1 MGLRHSLDR
10 TETNE
15 VLHGWVDALKGSG
28 VDVIITEDVDELV
41 GRTPLA
47 VMSQSTY
54 GLQPIVSSFAE
65 DVYCGLSAADG
76 KTFPGKYYFC
86 CSYEPFTK
94 NCFQITCRPR
104 DDETAD
110 VIVGRYDHRL
120 RKYVK
125 LGAFTYSI
133 SYGIAKVSGKPNV
146 SMTINNGYGS
156 KDIRVVEIFNGV
168 EYYSE
173 NSFSPA
179 TDQSTSIG
187 FLIGR
192 AITKGDNGTGIMLAS
207 GYSGIWL
214 EFETVPTMKSK
225 SPFSHRMSLPQRTG
239 GYWNSSGIDFGPAE
253 TFDPLPPESES
264 LALERLRQAMS
275 SGKGT
280 EIGRKYGWGGES
292 RSAKAV
298 YGLALGAAKEGTR
311 RPIGHVYVL
320 IDDGQKTEFG
330 EIAVAKVSA
339 DFGMADV
346 YMRKEDDGEYHRCM
360 GRSLTAAKDL
370 FSNCV
375 LIKETLVVAKNLR
388 NRYAVGAVASTPDSA
403 SVSLSDVS
411 NIAKLRF
418 GSGFVEQLL
427 KRGETELAYAF
438 VEAINDRRAWNSIT
452 SLSDVIPGGN
462 PDGTTIHGVLN
473 LPKAWAELA
482 FDTYDYIIKVR
493 GERYSADVT
502 TLGRAC
508 GIVRIAMDLA
518 AYRNGGKA
526 PANPSEDDKG
536 YVTSLEYVD
545 IFGGIMRTAYRRVS
559 FQDWMT
565 GAFENPAEMAEALRS
580 YGRMLRKVPDFCRSY
595 VNETFEAYCQ
605 LKGIGID
612 PEAEG
617 VLYEY
622 GIPETGDDD
631 VKEMVSRRCEAAQR
645 ILENHRAALDAHQRD
660 VVEAQ
665 YEATKSKL
673 HHLRRDIGPYS
684 FFVPSKIYGEDDPFS
699 VEHEGAAQQNCVFR
713 SYADQIA
720 KGTYTIVLMRS
731 SKDKDSAL
739 VTIGINGSNV
749 IDQTYGFRDHAITLA
764 QAEGIREF
772 VDALPPERR
781 PKLTRPGGWPAEA

>member
-1 MGLRHSLDR
+1 MGLMHYLDKSD
-10 TETNE
+10 TDKA
-15 VLHGWVDALKGSG
+15 LHDWVDALRSAGI
-28 VDVIITEDVDELV
+28 DVIVTEDVDGLV

-47 VMSQSTY
+47 IMSQSTY

-65 DVYCGLSAADG
+65 DVHCGLSAADA

-86 CSYEPFTK
+86 CSYEAFTRSD
-94 NCFQITCRPR
+94 FQVTCRTR
-104 DDETAD
+104 DEETAE
-110 VIVGRYDHRL
+110 VIVGRYDAT
-120 RKYVK
+120 RKRYVK
-125 LGAFTYSI
+125 LGTFTYSI
-133 SYGIAKVSGKPNV
+133 SKGIAKVSGKPNV
-146 SMTINNGYGS
+146 WMSVNSGYGS
-156 KDIRVVEIFNGV
+156 KSIRITEESNNV

-173 NSFSPA
+173 SSISPA
-179 TDQSTSIG
+179 TDETTSIG

-192 AITKGDNGTGIMLAS
+192 AITKEDNGTGIMMSS
-207 GYSGIWL
+207 GYNGIWL
-214 EFETVPTMKSK
+214 EFESIPTIKSK
-225 SPFSHRMSLPQRTG
+225 APFAHRMSLPQRTG
-239 GYWNSSGIDFGPAE
+239 GYWNSDGIDFGPME
-253 TFDPLPPESES
+253 TFDQLPPESES
-264 LALERLRQAMS
+264 LALEYLKQAMS

-280 EIGRKYGWGGES
+280 EIGARYG
-292 RSAKAV
+292 RSNDSKTAKAV
-298 YGLALGAAKEGTR
+298 YGLALGPAKEGTK

-320 IDDGQKTEFG
+320 VDDGQKTEFG

-346 YMRKEDDGEYHRCM
+346 YMRKVDDGEYHRCT

-370 FSNCV
+370 FANCV
-375 LIKETLVVAKNLR
+375 LIKETLAVAKNLR
-388 NRYAVGAVASTPDSA
+388 NRYAVGAVASGSDSG

-411 NIAKLRF
+411 SIAKLRF

-427 KRGETELAYAF
+427 KSGRTELAYAF

-462 PDGTTIHGVLN
+462 PDGTTLHGVLN

-493 GERYSADVT
+493 GERHSANVT

-518 AYRNGGKA
+518 AYRNGGKV

-545 IFGGIMRTAYRRVS
+545 HFGDIMHTAYRRVS
-559 FQDWMT
+559 FPDWLMD
-565 GAFENPAEMAEALRS
+565 AFGDPAEMAEALRS
-580 YGRMLRKVPDFCRSY
+580 YGRMLRKVPYCCKSY

-605 LKGIGID
+605 LKGIGVD
-612 PEAEG
+612 PDAEG

-622 GIPETGDDD
+622 GVPETGDDD
-631 VKEMVSRRCEAAQR
+631 VKAMVSRRCEAAQR
-645 ILENHRAALDAHQRD
+645 ILENHRAALDKHQRE
-660 VVEAQ
+660 VVEGQ
-665 YEATKSKL
+665 YAATKAKI
-673 HHLRRDIGPYS
+673 HWLRRDVGDYS
-684 FFVPSKIYGEDDPFS
+684 FFVPSKIYGGDDPFS
-699 VEHEGAAQQNCVFR
+699 VEHEGEAQGNCVFR

-731 SKDKDSAL
+731 QRNKESAL

-749 IDQTYGFRDHAITLA
+749 IDQTYGYRDCVISMS
-764 QAEGIREF
+764 QAAGIRAF
-772 VDALPPERR
+772 VDALPADRR
-781 PKLTRPGGWPAEA
+781 PKLTRPGGWPTGA